1 MTDKNK
7 EKDHRKRKQQFSP
20 AITLKNLQKKV
31 DKIRK
36 DKKISDIKHKKFMFE
51 TGQILRTS
59 DVAIKKKEALLN
71 KKKKQI
77 IVLEN
82 ILKKATR

>member
-36 DKKISDIKHKKFMFE
+36 DKKISDLQHKKLMFE

-71 KKKKQI
+71 QKNKQI
-77 IVLEN
+77 IVLKN
-82 ILKKATR
+82 ILKKASQ

>member
-36 DKKISDIKHKKFMFE
+36 DKKISDLKHKKFMFE

-71 KKKKQI
+71 QKNKQI
-77 IVLEN
+77 IVLKN
-82 ILKKATR
+82 ILKKASQ